1 MVAQKRCANTNANRE
16 NTQEITNM
24 LLQGQK
30 KYSVYYNA
38 KEVSQTVT
46 EISDDRTGMKE
57 KKMFVENKILI
68 Q

>member
-1 MVAQKRCANTNANRE
+1 
-16 NTQEITNM
+16 M

-68 Q
+68 QWGI